1 MSSYK
6 LIIGIVRKGYA
17 ELISH
22 SAVSVGATGGT
33 ILQGKGVAPSN
44 ILELF
49 GFGESDKE
57 LLFTLTTSD
66 KADDI
71 IWAIRENTATQK
83 KGFGVLFTLDTSA
96 LIKMGTITNG
106 DKNMNETQYELLTV
120 IVNKGF
126 ASDAMSAARKAGATG
141 GTILN
146 ARGTAREGDEK
157 FFGMDI
163 VPEKE
168 LLMILTKT
176 ENEAAIREAIRALPC
191 LSKPGSGI
199 AFTCPADNFT
209 LLGKK

>member
-176 ENEAAIREAIRALPC
+176 ENESAIREAIRDLPC
-191 LSKPGSGI
+191 LSTPGSGI

>member
-33 ILQGKGVAPSN
+33 IMQGKGVAPSN

-96 LIKMGTITNG
+96 LIKMGNITNG

-126 ASDAMSAARKAGATG
+126 ADDAMSAARKAGATG
-141 GTILN
+141 GTILC

-168 LLMILTKT
+168 MLMILTKT
-176 ENEAAIREAIRALPC
+176 ENESAIREAIRALPC
-191 LSKPGSGI
+191 LSQPGSGI

-209 LLGKK
+209 VLGKK

>member
-17 ELISH
+17 EMVSH
-22 SAVSVGATGGT
+22 SAVNAGATGGT
-33 ILQGKGVAPSN
+33 IMQGKGVAPSN

-57 LLFTLTTSD
+57 LLFTLTTDD

-83 KGFGVLFTLDTSA
+83 KGFGVLFTLDTTA
-96 LIKMGTITNG
+96 LIKMGNITNG
-106 DKNMNETQYELLTV
+106 DKNMNESDYELLTV

-126 ASDAMSAARKAGATG
+126 ADDAMSAARKAGATG
-141 GTILN
+141 GTILS

-168 LLMILTKT
+168 MLMILTNKNNE
-176 ENEAAIREAIRALPC
+176 ENIRQAIQNLSC

-209 LLGKK
+209 VLGRR

>member
-17 ELISH
+17 EMVSH
-22 SAVSVGATGGT
+22 SAVNAGATGGT
-33 ILQGKGVAPSN
+33 IMQGKGVAPSS

-57 LLFTLTTSD
+57 LLFTRTTDD

-83 KGFGVLFTLDTSA
+83 KGFGVLFTLDTTA
-96 LIKMGTITNG
+96 LIKMGNITNG
-106 DKNMNETQYELLTV
+106 DKNMNESDYELLTV

-126 ASDAMSAARKAGATG
+126 ADDAMSAARKAGATG
-141 GTILN
+141 GTILS

-168 LLMILTKT
+168 MLMILTNKNNE
-176 ENEAAIREAIRALPC
+176 ENIRQAIQNLSC

>member
-1 MSSYK
+1 MPSYK

-17 ELISH
+17 EMVSH
-22 SAVSVGATGGT
+22 SAVNAGATGGT
-33 ILQGKGVAPSN
+33 IMQGKGVAPSN

-49 GFGESDKE
+49 GYGESDKE
-57 LLFTLTTSD
+57 LLFTLTTDD

-83 KGFGVLFTLDTSA
+83 KGFGVLFTLDTTA
-96 LIKMGTITNG
+96 LIKMGNITNG
-106 DKNMNETQYELLTV
+106 DKNMNESDYELLTV

-126 ASDAMSAARKAGATG
+126 ADDAMSAARKAGATG
-141 GTILN
+141 GTILS

-168 LLMILTKT
+168 MLMILTNKNNE
-176 ENEAAIREAIRALPC
+176 ENIRQAIQNLSC

-209 LLGKK
+209 VLGRR

>member
-1 MSSYK
+1 MPSYK

-17 ELISH
+17 EMVSH
-22 SAVSVGATGGT
+22 SAVNAGATGGT
-33 ILQGKGVAPSN
+33 IMQGKGVAPSN

-57 LLFTLTTSD
+57 LLFTLTTDD

-83 KGFGVLFTLDTSA
+83 KGFGVLFTLDTTA
-96 LIKMGTITNG
+96 LIKMGNITNG
-106 DKNMNETQYELLTV
+106 DKNMNESDYELLTV

-126 ASDAMSAARKAGATG
+126 ADDAMSAARKAGATG
-141 GTILN
+141 GTILS

-168 LLMILTKT
+168 MLMILTNKNNE
-176 ENEAAIREAIRALPC
+176 ENIRQAIQNLSC

-209 LLGKK
+209 VLGRR

>member
-1 MSSYK
+1 
-6 LIIGIVRKGYA
+6 
-17 ELISH
+17 
-22 SAVSVGATGGT
+22 
-33 ILQGKGVAPSN
+33 
-44 ILELF
+44 
-49 GFGESDKE
+49 
-57 LLFTLTTSD
+57 
-66 KADDI
+66 
-71 IWAIRENTATQK
+71 
-83 KGFGVLFTLDTSA
+83 
-96 LIKMGTITNG
+96 
-106 DKNMNETQYELLTV
+106 MNETQYELLTV

-191 LSKPGSGI
+191 LSTPGSGI